1 MKKNILLLAF
11 LSLPL
16 IGINAQRSRQEIK
29 ENPNLAANNYRDYPV
44 PTKKLTPSPSGYEPF
59 YISHYGRHGSRWL
72 IGKNAFNKPYY
83 TLVHADSLGK
93 LTPRG
98 KEVFALVKE
107 MRAQGMSAKEN

>member
-83 TLVHADSLGK
+83 TLAHANSLGK
-93 LTPRG
+93 LTHEARRCLPW
-98 KEVFALVKE
+98 
-107 MRAQGMSAKEN
+107 